1 MRPVAV
7 GGAVLV
13 LTAGIFF
20 SSTFH
25 SPAQFKLQADV
36 APIEPEQEQ
45 PVSDKPDTV
54 VRIVAESK
62 GLPEI
67 QQSELP
73 RYGTYWEALST
84 FGQIMAPMPWLPTD
98 ARVIYQMADGQ
109 FLVDNGQTCQIPQP
123 IKHGKLQA
131 PTPAEFLQS
140 QVDKLVGL
148 IAQVQSAPKQTA
160 LDTKSPGALKR
171 AGVMSRTSLRMASAS
186 ASSVPTPGGGGS
198 GTPEPPPSPDT
209 RRNYAKFQNQVF
221 AVVDTNKAA
230 VNDTNLFNV
239 CASFPDDTGTGP
251 SLQIAPFG
259 TDAVIIKANHFDYSA
274 ETDRDFALLVCDKV
288 ETPVWKSID
297 FAGASDVQDGWLVQ
311 GTVPKWKVT
320 DSMYFLI
327 SNIAPSVNAFFRAI
341 PYSGAEDPLPQG

>member
-1 MRPVAV
+1 MVHTADLRKFASTRVQSRVLACFSERRCLAVVAWNEGALGAPSLQALAGGSSPRKKARIKPNNQKIKIMKTMRPVAV

-186 ASSVPTPGGGGS
+186 ASSVPTPGVAGDLAPRNRHRVLTPGG
-198 GTPEPPPSPDT
+198 TT
-209 RRNYAKFQNQVF
+209 RNSRIRC
-221 AVVDTNKAA
+221 
-230 VNDTNLFNV
+230 L
-239 CASFPDDTGTGP
+239 
-251 SLQIAPFG
+251 
-259 TDAVIIKANHFDYSA
+259 
-274 ETDRDFALLVCDKV
+274 R
-288 ETPVWKSID
+288 
-297 FAGASDVQDGWLVQ
+297 WL
-311 GTVPKWKVT
+311 TRTK
-320 DSMYFLI
+320 
-327 SNIAPSVNAFFRAI
+327 
-341 PYSGAEDPLPQG
+341 PL